1 MSKSPRKTEQF
12 HVMKR
17 DYGAAGGYTRIAS
30 YRTKAKAEKIAA
42 DLDPTLNG
50 RPTRAVVAW
59 NQEQFDQW
67 HEAEIMPYYRERR
80 A

>member
-1 MSKSPRKTEQF
+1 MSRSPRKAEQF

-17 DYGAAGGYTRIAS
+17 EYGAAGGYTRIAS

-42 DLDPTLNG
+42 ELDPTLNG
-50 RPTRAVVAW
+50 VPMRAVVVW
-59 NQEQFDQW
+59 NQEQFDHW
-67 HEAEIMPYYRERR
+67 HEAEIMPYFRERQ